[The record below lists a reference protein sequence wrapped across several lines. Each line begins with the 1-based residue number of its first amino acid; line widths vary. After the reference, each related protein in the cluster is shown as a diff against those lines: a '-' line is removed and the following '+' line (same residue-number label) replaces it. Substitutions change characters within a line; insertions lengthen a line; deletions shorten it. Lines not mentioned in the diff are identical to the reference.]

1 MLFPSERRQTLVSY
15 EQNGFPGATLT
26 NEEMSHIIEEAV
38 TEKREE
44 GDEIRFGSFYRYSFP
59 F

>member
-44 GDEIRFGSFYRYSFP
+44 GDEIRFGSFYR
-59 F
+59 